1 MVDYR
6 EILRL
11 RSLGDSIRNIARSVC
26 SGRDTVSEVL
36 KAAEAAGIS
45 ASEIVTWSS
54 ISSR

>member
-1 MVDYR
+1 MIDYP

-11 RSLGDSIRNIARSVC
+11 RNLGDSIRSIARSVY
-26 SGRDTVSEVL
+26 SGRDTISETL